1 MPVPG
6 PDHSRYGGNTSSIA
20 IGDGRGVPDLIIDAG
35 TGIHRLASLLGGGP
49 FRGSILLGHLH
60 WDHIYGLP
68 FFSAGDRPD
77 SRVDV
82 YMPDREGD
90 AGLGLAEL
98 MAPPLF
104 PITPD
109 ELQGDWTFSHLQ
121 EGCRRIE
128 GYEVQA
134 REIPHKGGRTLGFR
148 ISDGV
153 STIAYLSDHSPSS
166 LGDGPD
172 GYGPYHEAAVFLAG
186 DVDLLIHDAQYLES
200 EWPTHAHFG
209 HSTPG
214 YALGLAR
221 EANAR
226 RLLMFHHDPGR
237 IDAEL
242 DRLSAEW
249 SEVEDLEVIP
259 AMEGQMIDVNGGD

>member
-1 MPVPG
+1 MPAPG
-6 PDHSRYGGNTSSIA
+6 PDHCRYGGHTSSIA
-20 IGDGRGVPDLIIDAG
+20 IGDGEGAPDLIVDAG
-35 TGIHRLASLLGGGP
+35 TGIHRLTSLLGGEP

-68 FFSAGDRPD
+68 FFSAGDRAD

-82 YMPDREGD
+82 YMPDQEGEPGV
-90 AGLGLAEL
+90 GLTEM

-109 ELQGDWTFSHLQ
+109 QLRGEWTFTHLPEGSHP
-121 EGCRRIE
+121 IE
-128 GYEVQA
+128 GYEVEA

-166 LGDGPD
+166 LGEGPD

-186 DVDLLIHDAQYLES
+186 EVDLLIHDAQYLEE
-200 EWPTHAHFG
+200 EWPTCAHFG

-221 EANAR
+221 EAKAR
-226 RLLMFHHDPGR
+226 RLLMFHHDPR
-237 IDAEL
+237 RTDDEL
-242 DRLSAEW
+242 DRLSAVWAKTEDF
-249 SEVEDLEVIP
+249 EVVT
-259 AMEGQMIDVNGGD
+259 AMEGQVIDVHGDD